1 MTAGGNRAAAPA
13 VELRGVAY
21 RYPDG
26 TPALRGVDL
35 RVERG
40 EALALVGANGA
51 GKSTLL
57 QHLNGLLLPEHG
69 SVVVEGRPVTPA
81 TLREVRR
88 RVGFVFQD
96 PDDQLFMPTV
106 ADDVAF
112 GPLNLGLDAE
122 AVRARVQAALEAVG
136 AGALAARAT
145 YRLSGGE
152 KRAVALAGVI
162 AMEPSILVL
171 DEPTAA
177 LDPAGRWRLL
187 ELLRALPHTRI
198 VATHDLDLV
207 VELCP
212 RVVVL
217 HEGAVAAD
225 GAPTAVFADAGLLRR
240 CRLEPPLGG
249 LRGGAR
255 HAGGDAAG

>member
-1 MTAGGNRAAAPA
+1 MRAGAHDSAPA
-13 VELRGVAY
+13 VELRGVAF

-35 RVERG
+35 SIAHG
-40 EALALVGANGA
+40 ESVAIVGANGA

-57 QHLNGLLLPEHG
+57 QHFNGLLQPHSGE
-69 SVVVEGRPVTPA
+69 VRVEGLPVTTV
-81 TLREVRR
+81 TLPQVRR
-88 RVGFVFQD
+88 RLGFVFQD

-112 GPLNLGLDAE
+112 GPLNLGLDADT
-122 AVRARVQAALEAVG
+122 VRARVQAALDAVD

-145 YRLSGGE
+145 HRLSGGE
-152 KRAVALAGVI
+152 KRAVALAGVL
-162 AMEPSILVL
+162 AMEPAIVAL

-177 LDPAGRWRLL
+177 LDPAGRRRLI
-187 ELLRALPHTRI
+187 ELLHRLPLTRI

-217 HEGAVAAD
+217 HDGCVVAD
-225 GAPTAVFADAGLLRR
+225 GTPAALFGDAALLRR
-240 CRLEPPLGG
+240 CRLEPPLGCPEHPRTAAALG
-249 LRGGAR
+249 
-255 HAGGDAAG
+255 HA